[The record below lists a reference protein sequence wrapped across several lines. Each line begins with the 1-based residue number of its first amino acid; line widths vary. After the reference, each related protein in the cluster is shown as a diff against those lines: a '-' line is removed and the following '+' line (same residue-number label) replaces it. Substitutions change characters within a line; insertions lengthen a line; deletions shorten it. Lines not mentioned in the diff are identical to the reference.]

1 MTKVAIVVNPTK
13 LADADAE
20 RQTLEEICERHG
32 IDRPLWIETSEE
44 DPGGGQTREALAQGA
59 DLVCAFGGDGTV
71 RAVAEVL
78 SGGDV
83 PLGLLP
89 GGTGNLL
96 ARTLGVPIDDTA
108 EAMEVVLAGREMRI
122 DVGALRADGGPER
135 LFVVMAGMGLDAEMM
150 DRTDERLKAKVGWVA
165 YLVGGARALAQGG
178 FRAWVQL
185 AGESVVRQRAQAVVI
200 GNCGALSGGL
210 VLMPDAEVDDGLL
223 DVAVVAPRGVVG
235 WARSLVTLATQGRGH
250 QSLARRQAAAVRVR
264 AGRETGTQL
273 DGDPIGSHREIEV
286 KIRPGALPVRVPL
299 S

>member
-1 MTKVAIVVNPTK
+1 MTTIAIIANPTK
-13 LADADAE
+13 LDDVDAE
-20 RQTLEEICERHG
+20 RQTIEKVCARHG
-32 IDRPLWIETSEE
+32 IERPLWIETTED
-44 DPGGGQTREALAQGA
+44 DPGGGQTREALERHA
-59 DLVCAFGGDGTV
+59 DVVCAFGGDGTV
-71 RAVAEVL
+71 RAVAEAL
-78 SGGDV
+78 AGGDV

-89 GGTGNLL
+89 AGTGNLL
-96 ARTLGVPIDDTA
+96 ARALGVPIDDTA
-108 EAMEVVLAGREMRI
+108 EAMEAVLSGHERRI
-122 DVGALRADGGPER
+122 DVGVLRADGGPER

-150 DRTDERLKAKVGWVA
+150 DRTDERLKAKVGWPA

-200 GNCGALSGGL
+200 GNSGELSGGL

-235 WARSLVTLATQGRGH
+235 WTRSLVTLATKGRGH
-250 QSLARRQAAAVRVR
+250 AGLARRQATAVRVR

-286 KIRPGALPVRVPL
+286 RIRPGALPVRLP